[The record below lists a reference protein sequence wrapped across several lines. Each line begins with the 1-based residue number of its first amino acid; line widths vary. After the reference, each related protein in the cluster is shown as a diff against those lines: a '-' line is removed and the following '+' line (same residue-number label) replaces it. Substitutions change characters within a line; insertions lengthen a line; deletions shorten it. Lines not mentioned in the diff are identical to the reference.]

1 MLTAINPATEET
13 LQSYSQLDDQQLI
26 GRIASAHANFLAW
39 RKTGFDHR
47 AERLRKAADI
57 LRLQTEKFA
66 QLITA
71 EMGKPIT
78 EARSEVE
85 KCAWV
90 CDYYAEHAAD
100 FLQKEIIETDASKS
114 YVTFPP
120 LGVILAIMPWN
131 FPFWQ
136 VFRFAAPALMAGNA
150 ALLKH
155 APNVPGCGEALQAI
169 FEEADFPKGLF
180 ANLPIE
186 VEQVQSILEHPLVR
200 AATLTGSGR
209 AGSSVA
215 MEAGKHIKKTVLEL
229 GGSDAYLILHDADV
243 EMAAK
248 VCTKSRLLNTG
259 QSCIGAK
266 RFITVPAVHEIFLGH
281 FMQQMQAVKM
291 GDPKNEET
299 SIGALARADLRDNL
313 HRQVSESI
321 RKGAKLI
328 LGGEIPDGKGTF
340 YPPTILT
347 EVKPGMPAFDEELF
361 GPVAAVIAAEDEEH
375 AIKLANASD
384 YGLGAAVFTTDDK
397 RGEQIAAERLE
408 AGSCFVNEL
417 VKSDPRLPF
426 GGIKVSGYGREL
438 SHYGIKEFVNIK
450 TVWVK

>member
-1 MLTAINPATEET
+1 MITAVNPATEQAI
-13 LQSYSQLDDQQLI
+13 QSYSKLNNQQVV
-26 GRIASAHANFLAW
+26 GKIAHANANFLAW
-39 RKTGFDHR
+39 RKTRFEHR
-47 AERLRKAADI
+47 ADLLRQVAEILRK
-57 LRLQTEKFA
+57 QTDKFA
-66 QLITA
+66 HLITA
-71 EMGKPIT
+71 EMGKPIA

-90 CDYYAEHAAD
+90 CDYYADHAAT

-114 YVTFPP
+114 YVSFPP
-120 LGVILAIMPWN
+120 LGVVLAIMPWN
-131 FPFWQ
+131 FPLWQ

-155 APNVPGCGEALQAI
+155 APNVPGCGEAIQDI
-169 FEEADFPKGLF
+169 FEEAGFPNGLF
-180 ANLPIE
+180 ANLLID
-186 VEQVQSILEHPLVR
+186 VEQVPPILEHPLVR

-209 AGSSVA
+209 AGSAVA
-215 MEAGKHIKKTVLEL
+215 TTAGKNIKKTVLEL

-243 EMAAK
+243 EQTAE

-266 RFITVPAVHEIFLGH
+266 RFITVPEVHEAFVKQ
-281 FMQQMQAVKM
+281 FKAKMQAAKM
-291 GDPKNEET
+291 GDPMNEEHT
-299 SIGALARADLRDNL
+299 IGSLARPDLRDNL
-313 HRQVSESI
+313 HRQVTESVE
-321 RKGAKLI
+321 RGAKVI
-328 LGGEIPDGKGTF
+328 LGGQIPDGKGAF

-347 EVKPGMPAFDEELF
+347 EVGPGMPAFDEELF
-361 GPVAAVIAAEDEEH
+361 GPVAAIIAAKDEEE
-375 AIKLANASD
+375 AIQLANASD
-384 YGLGAAVFTTDDK
+384 YGLGAAVFTTNVE
-397 RGEQIAAERLE
+397 RGEQIALERLE
-408 AGSCFVNEL
+408 AGSCFVNGL

>member
-1 MLTAINPATEET
+1 MLTAVNPATEET
-13 LQSYSQLDDQQLI
+13 LQSYPQLDDQQLI
-26 GRIASAHANFLAW
+26 GNIATAHANFLAW
-39 RKTGFDHR
+39 RKTSFEHR

-57 LRLQTEKFA
+57 LRNKTEKFA

-90 CDYYAEHAAD
+90 CDYYADNAAD

-120 LGVILAIMPWN
+120 LGVVLAIMPWN

-155 APNVPGCGEALQAI
+155 APNVPGCGEALQDI
-169 FEEADFPKGLF
+169 FEEAGFPQGLF
-180 ANLPIE
+180 ANLPIG
-186 VEQVQSILEHPLVR
+186 VEQVKTILEHPLVR

-209 AGSSVA
+209 AGSAVA
-215 MEAGKHIKKTVLEL
+215 MQAGKHIKKTVLEL

-243 EMAAK
+243 ELAAD

-266 RFITVPAVHEIFLGH
+266 RFITVPEVHEAFLGH
-281 FMQQMQAVKM
+281 FLQKMQAAKM
-291 GDPKNEET
+291 GDPQNEET
-299 SIGALARADLRDNL
+299 TLGALARPDLRDNL
-313 HRQVSESI
+313 HRQVRESI
-321 RKGAKLI
+321 EKGAKLI
-328 LGGEIPDGKGTF
+328 LGGEIPDGKGNF

-361 GPVAAVIAAEDEEH
+361 GPVAAVIAAESEED

-384 YGLGAAVFTTDDK
+384 YGLGAAVFTTDK
-397 RGEQIAAERLE
+397 ERGEQIAAERLE

-426 GGIKVSGYGREL
+426 GGIKISGYVRVL